1 MESTLRDLAPDSLV
15 IIETIGYTP
24 KDSFARLGLHMDRM
38 ARTCARLGVKFDR
51 GETLFA
57 VGSAVGSVAAR
68 VRLTID
74 LAGTVNVTTTEL
86 TQTSGGWIV
95 AISDVVLQSNDPWLG
110 VKTSQRSVYDQ
121 ARADLTNG
129 LDELIFLNEN
139 GCLCEGTITNFFVRR
154 GNVLLTPPVSAGVLP
169 GVLRQEMLEN
179 GTAIEADLTPSDLDG
194 ADVYV
199 GNSLRGLI
207 KARMI

>member
-1 MESTLRDLAPDSLV
+1 
-15 IIETIGYTP
+15 
-24 KDSFARLGLHMDRM
+24 
-38 ARTCARLGVKFDR
+38 
-51 GETLFA
+51 
-57 VGSAVGSVAAR
+57 

-110 VKTSQRSVYDQ
+110 VKTSQRATYDQ
-121 ARADLTNG
+121 ARAELPNG

-139 GCLCEGTITNFFVRR
+139 GYLCEGTITNLFVRR
-154 GNVLLTPPVSAGVLP
+154 GDVFLTPPVSAGVLP

-179 GTAIEADLTPSDLDG
+179 GTAVEADLTPADLDG

-207 KARMI
+207 TARMI